1 MRAES
6 LRAAGYG
13 SYDSLQGGDLD
24 YQFNEDRR
32 QYGDLKVRFGGRP
45 KVILGALGKTLVS
58 HKDTF
63 KVGNL
68 TTTLLTLVTQG
79 SV

>member
-1 MRAES
+1 MAVTTVCKAEIWTTS
-6 LRAAGYG
+6 LMKID
-13 SYDSLQGGDLD
+13 DSMVISK
-24 YQFNEDRR
+24 FA
-32 QYGDLKVRFGGRP
+32 LKGRP
-45 KVILGALGKTLVS
+45 KVILGGLGETSVN

-68 TTTLLTLVTQG
+68 TIILLTLVTQG